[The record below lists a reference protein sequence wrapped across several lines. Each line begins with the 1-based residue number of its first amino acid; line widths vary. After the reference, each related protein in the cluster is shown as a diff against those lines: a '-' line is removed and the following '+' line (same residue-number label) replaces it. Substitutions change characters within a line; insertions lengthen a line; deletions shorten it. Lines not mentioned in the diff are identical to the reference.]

1 MQVFTYD
8 NQDSRLILLVRW
20 QEEILKK
27 IKDYQ
32 IKCPKDTKLH
42 ATKIKT
48 ITHTH
53 NTTLQ
58 FIRARLYT
66 TKRII
71 TLYTYKEYD
80 TLKRI

>member
-53 NTTLQ
+53 TIQHYNL
-58 FIRARLYT
+58 
-66 TKRII
+66 
-71 TLYTYKEYD
+71 
-80 TLKRI
+80 